1 MAENTVNLIIRSATS
16 FYNELKEDPNGRYR
30 SWEYCY
36 KVFHDARK
44 AKDVDADYLSLQLAF
59 YLASWECIVDL
70 HFCYKRI
77 IRFIFL

>member
-1 MAENTVNLIIRSATS
+1 MAENTVNLIIRSASS

-44 AKDVDADYLSLQLAF
+44 AKDVDADYLSLQ
-59 YLASWECIVDL
+59 
-70 HFCYKRI
+70 
-77 IRFIFL
+77 